1 MTVNIALFLSSDSIA
16 LAHRQTAGHWAMIGE
31 TALDVPDLSAALS
44 GLRSLAVERVGED
57 FEVLLVLPDD
67 QILYTSLTAPT
78 ADPELTAFRI
88 EEGLDGLTPYS
99 VTELEYDWR
108 VLEEDR
114 VKIAVVA
121 RETLDEARG
130 FAAQYGFEG
139 RGFAA
144 MPPMERF
151 PGVPTFDLGDVVA
164 EMGFT
169 AEGIAF
175 GPDSFG
181 VPEPDPEPEVV
192 EAPAE
197 VSGVAA
203 VTAEVEAEVE
213 PDVEAVPDVV
223 SDVVSE
229 PVSEIKPEALAP
241 VARSTA
247 PDPEPEVTPAP
258 VAKPEP
264 DLEDQNPALAEAL
277 MVAAQ
282 AAEDLEV
289 AEAEAASGGG
299 ADGDGAGGDGA
310 GGDGAGG
317 GATEEGG
324 AAGVD
329 EAKIDAPPTPVIPVQ
344 AIEDPS
350 LSGPISPIAGGD
362 ADTPIPVVG
371 NAGDSDD
378 LLPPQPSPAS
388 LEARERARVIRGET
402 TRKPAPAP
410 EAAGTDTGTDTAKF
424 TARRGHAAAPDT
436 GRESLVGQRG
446 SRIGLTHPD
455 GPPRA
460 APSTVQPAAPATG
473 QTSESDAA
481 DAPMPRLAEQLQR
494 VRNASKTRPQSATGA
509 QVDPPRP
516 RVEIEPQPPLGTTGV
531 TAERRPTPFDG
542 PAPKPANADGRKGL
556 LGGMGRGSGGET
568 GPKSGRIPAPVSGPD
583 TAPVS
588 GPDSGPDSGAKV
600 TKDVTADPKTA
611 APKPARGGFLRSKG
625 ARAAAAAAAN
635 PIDAAAASDRTFTSG
650 LLARKSVAPAGG
662 SFKTGLVLTLILLL
676 LLALVAI
683 WSAIFLPNSP
693 VARLL
698 GIGDTVE
705 EVAAAGTGLQA
716 PDVTTI
722 APIIGTSDAI
732 QPTSEDEAAAD
743 GMILP
748 DEGGTPD
755 ISGVAALE
763 AVDDRPFEVAVNVT
777 TPGTESDLPGIDA
790 DLDLPPLPPIDQG
803 QNPTLEEAAALYAE
817 DGIWAR
823 SPDRP
828 DLRPFD
834 LLDRVYTASIDPE
847 VRAFDAIAL
856 PDPGVNPGELLRRF
870 PPPPAFGAEFDITAT
885 GLVTPTPEGILTP
898 EGAFVIAGTPP
909 LESRPRPREIA
920 SAAPAIDTDAAILS
934 TFRPT
939 PRPGDLSETRERQI
953 LNGLTES
960 ELGERRPASRPPSPQ
975 ETAAQASLFPGNR
988 AGADPDAVDAAV
1000 REAIAGT
1007 NPAVARSLLPRTRPG
1022 NIEQIVA
1029 SADRTPI
1036 EAATT
1041 VAVAVEAVAA
1051 GPAIP
1056 SNADVSR
1063 AATQRNAIHLRN
1075 VNLIGVAGSPSERR
1089 ALVRLSS
1096 GRFVRVGVGDR
1107 LDGGRVAAVGETT
1120 LQYVRRGRTVTLE
1133 IPG

>member
-44 GLRSLAVERVGED
+44 GLRSQAVERVGED

-192 EAPAE
+192 EAPAD
-197 VSGVAA
+197 VSGAEE
-203 VTAEVEAEVE
+203 VTAEVE
-213 PDVEAVPDVV
+213 PDGAAVPDVAPDAV
-223 SDVVSE
+223 
-229 PVSEIKPEALAP
+229 PEIKPEVLAP
-241 VARSTA
+241 VARSTTA
-247 PDPEPEVTPAP
+247 PSTGPDVGPEPEVTPAP

-264 DLEDQNPALAEAL
+264 DPEDQNPALAEAL

-289 AEAEAASGGG
+289 AEAEAASGDG
-299 ADGDGAGGDGA
+299 ADADGADADGAGVDK
-310 GGDGAGG
+310 
-317 GATEEGG
+317 AT
-324 AAGVD
+324 
-329 EAKIDAPPTPVIPVQ
+329 IDTDPTPTVPVQ

-350 LSGPISPIAGGD
+350 LSGPISPIAGGERD
-362 ADTPIPVVG
+362 APIPVG
-371 NAGDSDD
+371 GDAGDSDD

-388 LEARERARVIRGET
+388 LEARERARVIRGEP

-410 EAAGTDTGTDTAKF
+410 EAAGADTDTDTAKF

-436 GRESLVGQRG
+436 GRGSLVGERG

-460 APSTVQPAAPATG
+460 APSTTQPAAPATG
-473 QTSESDAA
+473 QISESDTA
-481 DAPMPRLAEQLQR
+481 DTPMPRLAEQLQR
-494 VRNASKTRPQSATGA
+494 VRNASKTRPKSATGA

-556 LGGMGRGSGGET
+556 LGGMRRGSGGEA
-568 GPKSGRIPAPVSGPD
+568 GPESGSESGPESGPVSEA
-583 TAPVS
+583 T
-588 GPDSGPDSGAKV
+588 V
-600 TKDVTADPKTA
+600 TKDVTTD
-611 APKPARGGFLRSKG
+611 PKPARGGFLRSKG
-625 ARAAAAAAAN
+625 ARVATAPSASA
-635 PIDAAAASDRTFTSG
+635 IDATAASDRTFSSG

-693 VARLL
+693 VARLF
-698 GIGDTVE
+698 GIGDAVE
-705 EVAAAGTGLQA
+705 EVAAADGAGLQA
-716 PDVTTI
+716 PDVTTV
-722 APIIGTSDAI
+722 APLIGTSDTA

-748 DEGGTPD
+748 DEGDTPD
-755 ISGVAALE
+755 ISDVVALE
-763 AVDDRPFEVAVNVT
+763 TVEDGPLEVAENAP
-777 TPGTESDLPGIDA
+777 TPGAEPELPGIDA

-803 QNPTLEEAAALYAE
+803 RNPTLEEAAALYAE

-847 VRAFDAIAL
+847 VRAFDAVAL

-870 PPPPAFGAEFDITAT
+870 PPPPAFGAEFDFTAT

-898 EGAFVIAGTPP
+898 EGAFVIAGAPP
-909 LESRPRPREIA
+909 LESLPRPREIA

-960 ELGERRPASRPPSPQ
+960 ELGERRPASRPSSPQ
-975 ETAAQASLFPGNR
+975 ENAAQASLFPGDG

-1007 NPAVARSLLPRTRPG
+1007 NLAVARSLMPRTRPG
-1022 NIEQIVA
+1022 NFEQIVA

-1036 EAATT
+1036 EAVTT
-1041 VAVAVEAVAA
+1041 VAVAVAAEAVAA

-1063 AATQRNAIHLRN
+1063 AATQRNAIRLRN
-1075 VNLIGVAGSPSERR
+1075 VNLIGVTGTPSERR